1 MNWKEI
7 SMRIINVENVDMKVN
22 KARFSKLKQ
31 QYDIRFIGAAI
42 TEYERNLQVVRDM
55 FIDEDGVSHEFG
67 VPGLVKDMQSEEI
80 ENNVK
85 KNMSP
90 REVGIRGLEYQIKSL
105 QELSNELLAEEKY
118 LELREAQEI
127 LEKLEIELKEI
138 KNERI

>member
-22 KARFSKLKQ
+22 KIRFSKLKQ
-31 QYDIRFIGAAI
+31 QYTIRFIGAAI

-67 VPGLVKDMQSEEI
+67 VPGLIKDMQSEEI